1 MVTSGCHAS
10 VSWASMG
17 KHRGQRRRVGSGR
30 PIGLLLLALML
41 VASLTFGV
49 ARAGDQNVRVDAA
62 TAGPLLGITGNVAR
76 FQSQTG
82 QASSV
87 HHAFLGWEQ
96 GLSYGSTFAALF
108 PTLTPIP
115 MIHLGTEGRNAPE
128 AITPGGIAAGQGD
141 GYLIALNRAIAV
153 WNKGIYVR
161 PLAEMN
167 NSANAWSGY
176 TANGQPK
183 DAAHSPATYRKAFA
197 RIYVILHGGSASA
210 VNAKLRQLGLPP
222 VRNGELL
229 SNPFPMLRI
238 VWSPLASDV
247 PRVAGNAAELYYP
260 GPGFVDVEGGDIYD
274 ERLTDTAPWQGLEKL
289 HRFARSHRKLFS
301 VPEWGLSQVDDPTF
315 VQHMCTFLK
324 THDATEV
331 AVFYESRPGSRYDL
345 ESKPKSRGV
354 YRECLTPLAGE
365 LPPWAAGNAPGSGPK
380 VIALKLTSNPGS
392 GPVPLDVRFSVAARL
407 SAPIVHW
414 QLAFG
419 DGSETE
425 GAGPPP
431 ATVPHEYAL
440 DATYEATLIV
450 YPSPPFSPE
459 SARFLTSAEV
469 IAGTGAPRPVT
480 FTPTPAAGTA
490 PLAVSFRTDLDL
502 GAGATS
508 WQIVLGD
515 GNTLGRSGPPPRFTG
530 HTYASAGSYQVLLI
544 VNASGGRRFLARTVI
559 AVAAPP
565 RGAARGTPTGSVL
578 LNGRPFAGGRVPYG
592 SKVDVTNGT
601 LRLTTDTG
609 TLLVYGKGAVATF
622 VLARG
627 TDKGKPVVELRLV
640 GGNFGACKRA
650 LAAFSA
656 EKPPPKV
663 VRHLW
668 GKGKGRFRT
677 RARYSAATVR
687 GTVWLTADRCDGTLT
702 RVTQGTVQVSDF
714 TLRKTVL
721 VQAGRSYLAK
731 KP

>member
-1 MVTSGCHAS
+1 M
-10 VSWASMG
+10 W

-30 PIGLLLLALML
+30 RIGLLLLALML
-41 VASLTFGV
+41 AASLTFGV
-49 ARAGDQNVRVDAA
+49 ARAGGKNVRLRAA

-76 FQSQTG
+76 FRSQTG

-108 PTLTPIP
+108 PTLAPIP
-115 MIHLGTEGRNAPE
+115 MIHLGTEGRSAPE

-176 TANGQPK
+176 LANGRPK

-197 RIYVILHGGSASA
+197 RIHVILHGGSASA
-210 VNAKLRQLGLPP
+210 VDAKLRQLGLPP
-222 VRNGELL
+222 VGDGELF
-229 SNPFPMLRI
+229 SNPFPRLRI

-260 GPGFVDVEGGDIYD
+260 GRGFVDVEGGSIYD
-274 ERLTDTAPWQGLEKL
+274 ERLTDTAPWQGLEDL
-289 HRFARSHRKLFS
+289 YRFARSHQKPFS
-301 VPEWGLSQVDDPTF
+301 VPEWGLSQVDDPAF

-331 AVFYESRPGSRYDL
+331 AAFYESRPGSRYDL
-345 ESKPKSRGV
+345 EPKPKSRGV
-354 YRECLTPLAGE
+354 YRECLTPLAGK

-392 GPVPLDVRFSVAARL
+392 GPVPLDVGFSIAARL
-407 SAPIVHW
+407 SVPIVHW
-414 QLAFG
+414 QLTFG

-431 ATVPHEYAL
+431 ATVPHQYAL
-440 DATYEATLIV
+440 DGTYEATLIV
-450 YPSPPFSPE
+450 YSSPPFTPE

-469 IAGTGAPRPVT
+469 NAGTGASQPVA

-490 PLAVSFRTDLDL
+490 PLAVSFRTDLDF

-508 WQIVLGD
+508 WRIVWGD
-515 GNTLGRSGPPPRFTG
+515 GNTRQGSGPPPRFTG
-530 HTYASAGSYQVLLI
+530 HTFTSAGRYQVLLI
-544 VNASGGRRFLARTVI
+544 VNAPGGRQFLARAVI

-565 RGAARGTPTGSVL
+565 RGEVRGTPTGRVL
-578 LNGRPFAGGRVPYG
+578 LNGRPFAGGPVPFG
-592 SKVDVTNGT
+592 PRVDVTNGT
-601 LRLTTDTG
+601 LRLTTATG
-609 TLLVYGKGAVATF
+609 TLLVSGRGTLAIF
-622 VLARG
+622 VLVRG
-627 TDKGKPVVELRLV
+627 TDRGRPVVELRLA
-640 GGNFGACKRA
+640 GGNFGACRRA

-668 GKGKGRFRT
+668 AKGKGRFRT
-677 RARYSAATVR
+677 RGRYAAATVR
-687 GTVWLTADRCDGTLT
+687 GTGWRTADRCDGTLI
-702 RVTQGTVQVSDF
+702 RVTQGTLQVSDLP
-714 TLRKTVL
+714 LRKNVL
-721 VQAGRSYLAK
+721 VRAGRSYLAK
-731 KP
+731 QP

>member
-1 MVTSGCHAS
+1 MSKLG
-10 VSWASMG
+10 
-17 KHRGQRRRVGSGR
+17 GQRRRAGSR
-30 PIGLLLLALML
+30 RRIGLLLLAVVLA
-41 VASLTFGV
+41 ASLTFGV
-49 ARAGDQNVRVDAA
+49 ARAGDKDVRLGAA
-62 TAGPLLGITGNVAR
+62 TARPLLGITGNIAR
-76 FQSQTG
+76 FQTQTG

-108 PTLTPIP
+108 PTLGPIP
-115 MIHLGTEGRNAPE
+115 MIHLGTEGRSAPE

-141 GYLIALNRAIAV
+141 GYLIALNRAIAI

-176 TANGQPK
+176 LASGRPK

-222 VRNGELL
+222 VQNGELL
-229 SNPFPMLRI
+229 SNPFPRLRV
-238 VWSPLASDV
+238 VWSPLAADV

-260 GPGFVDVEGGDIYD
+260 GRGFVDVEGGDIYD

-289 HRFARSHRKLFS
+289 YRFSRSHGKPFS
-301 VPEWGLSQVDDPTF
+301 VPEWGLSEVDDATF

-324 THDATEV
+324 THGPTEV
-331 AVFYESRPGSRYDL
+331 AVFYESRPPSRFDL
-345 ESKPKSRGV
+345 ASKPKSRGA
-354 YRECLTPLAGE
+354 YRECITPLGGA
-365 LPPWAAGNAPGSGPK
+365 LPTWAAGNAPGSGPK

-431 ATVPHEYAL
+431 ATVSHAYKL
-440 DATYEATLIV
+440 DGTYEATLIV

-469 IAGTGAPRPVT
+469 IAGTGAPQPVT

-490 PLAVSFRTDLDL
+490 PLAVSFRTELDLD
-502 GAGATS
+502 AGATS
-508 WQIVLGD
+508 WRIVWGD
-515 GNTLGRSGPPPRFTG
+515 GNTSGRSGPPPRFTG
-530 HTYASAGSYQVLLI
+530 HTFTNAGSYQVLLI
-544 VNASGGRRFLARTVI
+544 VNASGGRQFLARAVI
-559 AVAAPP
+559 AVAPP
-565 RGAARGTPTGSVL
+565 GGAVRGTPTGRVL
-578 LNGRPFAGGRVPYG
+578 LNGRPFAGGPVPFG
-592 SKVDVTNGT
+592 QRVDVTNGT
-601 LRLTTDTG
+601 LRLTTNTG
-609 TLLVYGKGAVATF
+609 TLLVSGRGTVAIF
-622 VLARG
+622 VLVRG
-627 TDKGKPVVELRLV
+627 TDRGRPVVELRLA
-640 GGNFGACKRA
+640 GGNFGACRRA
-650 LAAFSA
+650 LAGFSA
-656 EKPPPKV
+656 PSPPSKV
-663 VRHLW
+663 VRQLW
-668 GKGKGRFRT
+668 GNGKGRFRT

-687 GTVWLTADRCDGTLT
+687 GTIWLTADRCDGTLT
-702 RVTQGTVQVSDF
+702 RVTRGTVQVSDF
-714 TLRKTVL
+714 PLRKTVL

-731 KP
+731 QP